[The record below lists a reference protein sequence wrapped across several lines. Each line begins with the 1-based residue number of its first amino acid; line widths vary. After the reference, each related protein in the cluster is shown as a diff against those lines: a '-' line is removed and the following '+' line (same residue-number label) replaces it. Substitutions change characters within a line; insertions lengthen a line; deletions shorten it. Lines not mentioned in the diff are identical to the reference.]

1 MTQAP
6 VTAGTP
12 YGTIPPAS
20 PLPQR
25 RPVSLPR
32 LAQMREAGEKIT
44 MVTAYDATF
53 AAVAD
58 AAGVECILVGDS
70 LGMTVQGHDSTLPV
84 TVADIAYHTAAVRR
98 GAPNCL
104 LLADL
109 PFMAYATPEQAFENA
124 ATVMRAGANM
134 VKIEGGEWLVETVQM
149 LTERAVPVCGHL
161 GLTPQSVNIF
171 GGYKVQGRGDEA
183 GDQLLSDALALEAA
197 GAQLLVLECV
207 PVELAK
213 RITEALAIPVI
224 GIGAGNVTDGQIL
237 VMHDAFGITGG
248 HIPKFAKNFL
258 AETGDIRAAVRQYMA
273 EVESGVYP
281 GEEHSFH

>member
-1 MTQAP
+1 MKQITTAVIKQMKQNGEP
-6 VTAGTP
+6 V
-12 YGTIPPAS
+12 
-20 PLPQR
+20 
-25 RPVSLPR
+25 
-32 LAQMREAGEKIT
+32 T
-44 MVTAYDATF
+44 MVTAYDYAM
-53 AAVAD
+53 AKNVCE
-58 AAGVECILVGDS
+58 AGIEMILVGDS

>member
-1 MTQAP
+1 MKPT
-6 VTAGTP
+6 
-12 YGTIPPAS
+12 TI
-20 PLPQR
+20 
-25 RPVSLPR
+25 SL
-32 LAQMREAGEKIT
+32 LQKYKQEKKRFATI
-44 MVTAYDATF
+44 TAYDYSF
-53 AAVAD
+53 AKLFAD
-58 AAGVECILVGDS
+58 EGLNVMLVGDS

-207 PVELAK
+207 PVNWQNVLPK
-213 RITEALAIPVI
+213 HWRSRLLALAQ
-224 GIGAGNVTDGQIL
+224 ATSL
-237 VMHDAFGITGG
+237 TG
-248 HIPKFAKNFL
+248 
-258 AETGDIRAAVRQYMA
+258 R
-273 EVESGVYP
+273 S
-281 GEEHSFH
+281 S

>member
-1 MTQAP
+1 MKPTTLSWLLKCKQ
-6 VTAGTP
+6 
-12 YGTIPPAS
+12 
-20 PLPQR
+20 
-25 RPVSLPR
+25 
-32 LAQMREAGEKIT
+32 EKKRFAT
-44 MVTAYDATF
+44 LTAYDYSF
-53 AAVAD
+53 ARLFAD
-58 AAGVECILVGDS
+58 EGINVMLVGDS

-84 TVADIAYHTAAVRR
+84 TVDDIAYHTRAVRR

-109 PFMAYATPEQAFENA
+109 PFMAYATPEQAFEHS

-134 VKIEGGEWLVETVQM
+134 VKIEGGRWLCETVRM

-171 GGYKVQGRGDEA
+171 GGYKVQGRSEDA
-183 GDQLLSDALALEAA
+183 AQALLDDALALEAA

-207 PVELAK
+207 PVALAK
-213 RITEALAIPVI
+213 RVTDALTIPVI

-258 AETGDIRAAVRQYMA
+258 SEAGDIRAAVRQYVTD
-273 EVESGVYP
+273 VESGVYP
-281 GEEHSFH
+281 GDEHSFH